1 MPDNNQNPNQKTKL
15 NLGFLAERIIN
26 TPLLITQAKLDQ
38 IISVVGDRIG
48 LDTSL
53 VVTQQPA
60 ASRSS
65 SKEYYTSKGVAVIP
79 IYGTLVHRVRGLSAL
94 SGITSYENIRAQ
106 FDDALSSKDVDSILF
121 DIDSPGGE
129 VAGVFDLVD
138 HIYSSRG
145 TKPIVAVSNERA
157 HSAAYAIASAADYRY
172 LTRTA
177 GMGSIGVVMI
187 HVDKSEANKRA
198 GISYTYMYAGDKKID
213 GSPNSPLSDS
223 ARADAQATI
232 DSMYSLFVATVA
244 RNTGLSEKTIINT
257 QAGTYHGQSAV
268 DIGLAN
274 AILPYQEV
282 VNNLVNQKGGIFT
295 AMPNEKQNTKLETP
309 ETPNT
314 EEQTPTPALETPEQ
328 NPPQTPTP
336 PTSPALDQAA
346 LDAAITAE
354 RTRCTEIMEACTIAN
369 VKDLAPDL
377 IADGSTIETAH
388 KMIMTMLSERSKAQ
402 SVQSSLN
409 PLPAGG
415 ENPLIKNAKAR
426 RDAILGQ
433 GR

>member
-1 MPDNNQNPNQKTKL
+1 MPDQNNLNLNQKTKL

-38 IISVVGDRIG
+38 IIHVVGNRIG

-53 VVTQQPA
+53 VVTQSPVSA
-60 ASRSS
+60 RSS
-65 SKEYYTSKGVAVIP
+65 STEYHTTKGVAVIP
-79 IYGTLVHRVRGLSAL
+79 IYGTLVHRARGLSAL

-106 FDDALSSKDVDSILF
+106 FNAALASPDVDSILL

-138 HIYSSRG
+138 HIYLSRG
-145 TKPIVAVSNERA
+145 TKPIVAISNERA
-157 HSAAYAIASAADYRY
+157 YSAAYAIASAADYRY

-232 DSMYSLFVATVA
+232 DSMYSLFVTTVA
-244 RNTGLSEKTIINT
+244 RNTNLSEKTIINT
-257 QAGTYHGQSAV
+257 QAGTYHGQSAI

-274 AILPYQEV
+274 GILPYQEV

-295 AMPNEKQNTKLETP
+295 AMPKENKDTKLETKEQTP
-309 ETPNT
+309 EVPKA
-314 EEQTPTPALETPEQ
+314 EEQTPTQ
-328 NPPQTPTP
+328 DPPQTPTP
-336 PTSPALDQAA
+336 SPALDQAT

-354 RTRCTEIMEACTIAN
+354 RSRCTEIMEACTIAN

-377 IADGSTIETAH
+377 IADGSTIETAN

-426 RDAILGQ
+426 RDAILNQ
-433 GR
+433 KH